1 MQVDELELESVRQM
15 RELLAAAR
23 SLFSQKDGELEELK
37 GKLQRGELG
46 ELGAEFAAGGAAG
59 AAPGADGGDAEEG
72 VGEDDRGKS
81 LGIAIGRAPDG
92 ARPTGGLIEPP
103 AGARRG
109 GRPGGTAGTAGTGR
123 SVRRRHKPPRPSRL
137 PVLPSLSLI
146 LSPPPRLHSRAPP
159 RRVSSLQGFPGSYGL
174 SQNPPGSP
182 GSTNAGEDAP
192 MDRQE
197 AFSQFKGAE
206 GSDLNGELLTAKA
219 TFKQMKARRVEL
231 AGICN
236 TSKQQIDTLRV
247 ALDDKKA
254 AREASL
260 EYGGGGAEII
270 DEEEYA
276 YIQELKEA
284 KASYKQAHT
293 EMRAANAAMEGAS
306 VTADEKRA
314 ELLRQFDSWY
324 TLSFSEEGAMDD
336 AGLMTSQAG
345 TDGGGGLNDT
355 MDEEEKFEQLQVDNV
370 MAEDPDSLAF
380 VRARKAVLKKG
391 GAKAGRLRG

>member
-1 MQVDELELESVRQM
+1 
-15 RELLAAAR
+15 
-23 SLFSQKDGELEELK
+23 
-37 GKLQRGELG
+37 
-46 ELGAEFAAGGAAG
+46 
-59 AAPGADGGDAEEG
+59 
-72 VGEDDRGKS
+72 
-81 LGIAIGRAPDG
+81 
-92 ARPTGGLIEPP
+92 
-103 AGARRG
+103 
-109 GRPGGTAGTAGTGR
+109 
-123 SVRRRHKPPRPSRL
+123 
-137 PVLPSLSLI
+137 
-146 LSPPPRLHSRAPP
+146 
-159 RRVSSLQGFPGSYGL
+159 
-174 SQNPPGSP
+174 
-182 GSTNAGEDAP
+182 

-197 AFSQFKGAE
+197 AFSQFKAAE
-206 GSDLNGELLTAKA
+206 GSEINGELLAAKA

-276 YIQELKEA
+276 FIQELKEA

-293 EMRAANAAMEGAS
+293 EMRAANAAMESAS
-306 VTADEKRA
+306 QQADEKRA

-324 TLSFSEEGAMDD
+324 TLSFSEEGVGDEAS
-336 AGLMTSQAG
+336 GLMTSQAG
-345 TDGGGGLNDT
+345 TDSGLNDT